1 MRAISMQGMVKAP
14 VKAGE
19 VVNAEVVII
28 APLCTLCIVGF
39 PLVNRLQQ
47 HVLATSPV
55 GGLANYYMATTLK
68 TRTFEPFLGGEW
80 WEMDR
85 RQYCPF
91 GAFLGQDN

>member
-1 MRAISMQGMVKAP
+1 MQGMVKAP

-55 GGLANYYMATTLK
+55 GV
-68 TRTFEPFLGGEW
+68 
-80 WEMDR
+80 
-85 RQYCPF
+85 
-91 GAFLGQDN
+91 